1 MMELVWEERP
11 VPDAPFFTK
20 EAYDKCSLAPT
31 VRELWECLQSPAEK
45 PNTDNNSGIVASKAL
60 EPNNTSCHSKE
71 DSQWEICHSDDPC
84 ADNTR
89 ESEEEKSQKA
99 NKSATKQQSE
109 TEVDAAYPEPR
120 LPYPCASCLSSKEHK
135 TYLEILQSKKTRF
148 PPQNL
153 QARVNREVMIFM
165 QYLQDVANQC
175 ANDYNFITEAA
186 LNYSEEFF
194 KDCLENISTIPQL
207 YQIHEMTSLT
217 GGTFNAGIKLIFE
230 KQLLIMGNVDITDHK
245 IVPADALLASDYQSV
260 SSLTPPAKKAKDVH
274 ATISS
279 DANAEKLSVRY
290 EPHVCLTRDALIRL
304 LNNNGPDFAEQWE
317 LPVCVRLS
325 PGVGSG
331 QKKTVYVDSPLVKAE
346 VTVRERSHIYHE
358 ESLKLS
364 FKRNGSKDVFHI
376 MTELPATE
384 QNSSE
389 SSQRNVVSFDD
400 DALDFEVDL
409 TDLETFGESMSIKT
423 PKVQKDVML
432 KSAKV
437 PSCPSGTSKRPD
449 RQVDDASR
457 SSQEEVDPS
466 SATQPAVNDQPVAKQ
481 ERLDSDPA
489 SDEVPEC
496 GGDSD
501 DGTLV
506 IDDSTSPPM
515 NRPSAPTAEPPRTP
529 VPESVPAE
537 PQSSTP
543 QTATRPCRRSRRTKA
558 ASDQLSEILRMQSA
572 MFSSAHETP
581 KCPAVSNAASPGATP
596 AAHSHP
602 TSLVKPCVSSYL
614 ERIKGEETSHASSGS
629 APSTNAAEGKKILS
643 QDLQAGAEDEKD
655 YEAPQEGSLLYKL
668 YSLQDL
674 LLMVRSSVSLTHT
687 RKVGTQN
694 QYVPVHV
701 LPKMEYQL
709 NYGVECLSS
718 KEACQL
724 WTEAALHSSTVSYTA
739 HINAFTSEVALLRKL
754 PDNWEQKI
762 TCGFKPSKSLNI
774 LHHLLKKL
782 TGLEPGRYLVAHKA
796 GEPFVTLL
804 KEANGKVTR
813 GVYDLQKV
821 HSCAPTPPA
830 SGFVPWIPVDPA
842 VVLPF
847 HQKHGQIPCCFPV
860 KHTFTKPVSS
870 QANSKASA
878 HQRNNSNSGSNAMKK
893 TRKRAAKRR
902 KYVEKLIKKSI

>member
-1 MMELVWEERP
+1 MELVWEDLP

-20 EAYDKCSLAPT
+20 DAYDKHSLAPT
-31 VRELWECLQSPAEK
+31 VRELWECLQSRAENA
-45 PNTDNNSGIVASKAL
+45 NTKNKSGAGAAKAL
-60 EPNNTSCHSKE
+60 ESNNSSCHSRE
-71 DSQWEICHSDDPC
+71 DSQWNSCDSDNTC
-84 ADNTR
+84 ADTTVDGG
-89 ESEEEKSQKA
+89 EEEEEPKKA
-99 NKSATKQQSE
+99 NKCTTKQQGE

-120 LPYPCASCLSSKEHK
+120 LPYPCLSCLSNKEHK
-135 TYLEILQSKKTRF
+135 TYLDILQSKKPRL

-153 QARVNREVMIFM
+153 QARVNREVMHFM

-175 ANDYNFITEAA
+175 ADDYNFITEAA
-186 LNYSEEFF
+186 LQYSEEFF
-194 KDCLENISTIPQL
+194 KDCLEHISTIPQF

-217 GGTFNAGIKLIFE
+217 GGTFNPGIKLIFE

-245 IVPADALLASDYQSV
+245 ILPADALLASDYQSV

-290 EPHVCLTRDALIRL
+290 EPHVCLTGDALIRL

-317 LPVCVRLS
+317 LPVCVKLS

-331 QKKTVYVDSPLVKAE
+331 QKKTVYVDSPLLKTE
-346 VTVRERSHIYHE
+346 VTVRERSHIYHQ

-364 FKRNGSKDVFHI
+364 FKRNGSRGVFHV
-376 MTELPATE
+376 MTELPANE
-384 QNSSE
+384 HKSSE

-400 DALDFEVDL
+400 HALDFEVDL
-409 TDLETFGESMSIKT
+409 TDLETFGESASVKT
-423 PKVQKDVML
+423 PKVQKGSAL
-432 KSAKV
+432 KSAEV
-437 PSCPSGTSKRPD
+437 TGRSSGVSKRSD
-449 RQVDDASR
+449 EHLDDTSR
-457 SSQEEVDPS
+457 SSQEELEPS
-466 SATQPAVNDQPVAKQ
+466 SAAPPAASDQPDAKQ
-481 ERLDSDPA
+481 RRLDSDTA

-501 DGTLV
+501 DEKLV
-506 IDDSTSPPM
+506 IDDSVSPPV
-515 NRPSAPTAEPPRTP
+515 NRPSAPTAESPRTP
-529 VPESVPAE
+529 VSESSPS
-537 PQSSTP
+537 PR
-543 QTATRPCRRSRRTKA
+543 TATRPCRRSRGTQA
-558 ASDQLSEILRMQSA
+558 AGDQLSEILRMQSA

-581 KCPAVSNAASPGATP
+581 KCPLVSNAASPSAAP
-596 AAHSHP
+596 AARSHP

-614 ERIKGEETSHASSGS
+614 ERNKGEETSGVSSGS
-629 APSTNAAEGKKILS
+629 APAANTAATEGKKILS

-655 YEAPQEGSLLYKL
+655 YDAPEEGNLLYKL

-687 RKVGTQN
+687 RKVGSQN

-701 LPKMEYQL
+701 LPKLEYQL
-709 NYGVECLSS
+709 NYGAECLSS
-718 KEACQL
+718 REACQL

-754 PDNWEQKI
+754 PDGWEQKL

-782 TGLEPGRYLVAHKA
+782 TRLEPGRYLIAHKV

-813 GVYDLQKV
+813 GAYDLQKV

-830 SGFVPWIPVDPA
+830 SGLVPWIPVDPA

-847 HQKHGQIPCCFPV
+847 HHKHGQIPCSFPI
-860 KHTFTKPVSS
+860 KPMLEKTISS
-870 QANSKASA
+870 QANGKASA
-878 HQRNNSNSGSNAMKK
+878 QQQRNNSNAGRNAKRK
-893 TRKRAAKRR
+893 TNKRAAKRK
-902 KYVEKLIKKSI
+902 KYVEKLIQKSV